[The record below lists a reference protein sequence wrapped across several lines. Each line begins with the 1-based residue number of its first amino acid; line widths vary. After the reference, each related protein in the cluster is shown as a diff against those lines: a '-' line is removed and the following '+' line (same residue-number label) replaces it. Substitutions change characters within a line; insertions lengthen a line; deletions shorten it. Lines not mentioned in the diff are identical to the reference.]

1 VGRCPTRWPPCR
13 IWVAPSVQRR
23 KVWLTPNAGV
33 PCINAAKTRKP
44 LKLAGVPQTA
54 EPVSAVSGLKFTIWW
69 EHVEDILLLNSLFPI
84 VDMFL
89 NCEDIA
95 RQSCTMVPRWRF
107 LGVFASYIFSEPR
120 AAGFRHASWIPT
132 KATPCVEVCQTSNL
146 RQLRLSEEKK
156 KERRKKNKP
165 QDENIMACRIP

>member
-1 VGRCPTRWPPCR
+1 MWANAQRDGRPDEHTWRPLFN
-13 IWVAPSVQRR
+13 AA
-23 KVWLTPNAGV
+23 VWLTLTTWLPCSNAD
-33 PCINAAKTRKP
+33 KTRKS
-44 LKLAGVPQTA
+44 LELAGVPQTGK
-54 EPVSAVSGLKFTIWW
+54 PISASSGLKFTILWVQ
-69 EHVEDILLLNSLFPI
+69 VEEILLLNKFFPF
-84 VDMFL
+84 VDTCL
-89 NCEDIA
+89 SCEDIA
-95 RQSCTMVPRWRF
+95 RQSCAMVPRWRF